1 MTTKKGKSKTEI
13 LEEKYVLEENDPEY
27 SYEYVIT
34 HENADVKK
42 HGELIIKSKDPK
54 FNYLYAKEVIGA
66 DKKKHIEAVIE
77 SGNIEYIKKCL
88 DEIKLPASLYENLL
102 FKYYEKLGISAYKQA
117 KDIIDRKEAKLI
129 SEERAQ
135 KLIDRI
141 RMKIFLP
148 DEGEDRFSD
157 SVLLLPEFGQ
167 LSSDF
172 DYILSSTDNYTRDQ
186 FLLNKA
192 RTMNQY
198 QQESYTEELRKKGNS
213 YNYLNFYKICNGDVD
228 PSHMERYEIV
238 IKNAINMKHTT
249 PIEDYIRTLLVIAR
263 VMYLDNNTLNKIV
276 DEVLCFNSEPYA
288 RELSI
293 NLTTKYI
300 EMREGRGMSLN
311 QNTRMWLLSSYQ
323 DSYIKALTRL
333 GDYCVQ
339 NFDRNWKPIGELMD
353 ILRPYQRVADCILNR
368 WGSLVPVGADPN
380 NKPFGLETV
389 KKHMYDIISDYV
401 AKYGSAT
408 DNLDFIKQL
417 VGDTILYPDQTEAYE
432 RVDKSVYGENYVIN
446 LIEKHNNAAIK
457 KYNDNSNNITESQR
471 VEISTRIY
479 ENSQNLQKVKKR
491 INNSKIQ

>member
-1 MTTKKGKSKTEI
+1 MSTKNEKSKAEI

-102 FKYYEKLGISAYKQA
+102 FKYYEKLGFDEYKQA
-117 KDIIDRKEAKLI
+117 KDIIDRKEAKVI
-129 SEERAQ
+129 SDERAQ
-135 KLIDRI
+135 KLIDKI
-141 RMKIFLP
+141 RMKNFLP
-148 DEGEDRFSD
+148 NEGEERFSD
-157 SVLLLPEFGQ
+157 VVLLSPIFGQ

-198 QQESYTEELRKKGNS
+198 QQENYTEELRKKGNG
-213 YNYLNFYKICNGDVD
+213 YNYLKFYKICNGDVD

-238 IKNAINMKHTT
+238 IKNAINMKDTT
-249 PIEDYIRTLLVIAR
+249 PIEDYIRTLLLIAR

-276 DEVLCFNSEPYA
+276 DEVLKFNSEPYA

-293 NLTTKYI
+293 NLTTRYI
-300 EMREGRGMSLN
+300 EMREGRSMSLN
-311 QNTRMWLLSSYQ
+311 QNIRMRLLSSYQ

-339 NFDRNWKPIGELMD
+339 NFDSEWKPFNELMS
-353 ILRPYQRVADCILNR
+353 ILRPYQRVVNCDLNS
-368 WGSLVPVGADPN
+368 WGFSVPVGADPN
-380 NKPFGLETV
+380 NRPFGLETV

-401 AKYGSAT
+401 AKYGSAK

-417 VGDTILYPDQTEAYE
+417 VGDGIFYPDQPKEYE
-432 RVDKSVYGENYVIN
+432 MVDKSVYGDNYVIN

-457 KYNDNSNNITESQR
+457 KYNENSDNNIESQR

-479 ENSQNLQKVKKR
+479 ENSANLQKVKKR
-491 INNSKIQ
+491 ISNSKIQ